1 MLKRALHLILAAVMG
16 ATLGL
21 AAWPQEAQALEPTIY
36 NQPGDHYANGR
47 YWKTSCEMYS
57 PTVVRCRSEIWAT
70 KRIAHNGTYYNHN
83 GWVFNNLT
91 YLPSDQSQWA
101 NNPLAMDGATWT
113 ATNGRKWKT
122 ECNTPQTGQGG
133 CRSYLWTTTVVSAN
147 GKYKQQDQWVMN
159 NIVQF
164 STASLPAQTTI
175 LHTSPP
181 IASMPVEKA
190 FVPPKPAPKPAP
202 KPTTPPV
209 NTSFRADSRCNTGR
223 VLCIS
228 KNQRMMA
235 YMINGKIQDTVTVRF
250 GSELTPTRNGNWTLF
265 RKSRNHVSSLYGSKM
280 PFAMFFSGGQ
290 AVHYSSDFAAR
301 GYNGSSKGCVNVRDY
316 NALQAMYDS
325 IRIGDRVVV
334 YN

>member
-1 MLKRALHLILAAVMG
+1 MFKRATHMMLAVVMG

-21 AAWPQEAQALEPTIY
+21 TALPQEAQAAPTPTVY
-36 NQPGDHYANGR
+36 NQPGDHYVNGR
-47 YWKTSCEMYS
+47 YWKTTCEKYS
-57 PTVVRCRSEIWAT
+57 PTVVRCETKIFAT
-70 KRIAHNGTYYNHN
+70 KVINHKGTYYNHN

-91 YLPSDQSQWA
+91 YLPSVRTQWA
-101 NNPLAMDGATWT
+101 GNKLSQNTSWYASDGRRWKSECDNAT
-113 ATNGRKWKT
+113 
-122 ECNTPQTGQGG
+122 TGKGG
-133 CRSYLWTTTVVSAN
+133 CRAYIWSDEVINKGGKFVKRN
-147 GKYKQQDQWVMN
+147 GWKFN

-164 STASLPAQTTI
+164 STSSVPPQATI
-175 LHTSPP
+175 LPKAP
-181 IASMPVEKA
+181 NLPNMPVEKA
-190 FVPPKPAPKPAP
+190 FVPPKP

-209 NTSFRADSRCNTGR
+209 NSSFRADSRCYTGR

-228 KNQRMMA
+228 KDQRRMA
-235 YMINGKIQDTVTVRF
+235 YMIDGKIQDTVSVRF

-265 RKSRNHVSSLYGSKM
+265 RKSRNHVSSLYGSAM

-316 NALQAMYDS
+316 GALEAMFNS
-325 IRIGDRVVV
+325 IRVNDRVVV

>member
-1 MLKRALHLILAAVMG
+1 MLKRALNIFLATIMG

-21 AAWPQEAQALEPTIY
+21 AVLPQEAQALEPTVY
-36 NQPGDHYANGR
+36 NQPGDHFVNGR

-57 PTVVRCRSEIWAT
+57 TVVVRCRTEIWAT
-70 KRIAHNGTYYNHN
+70 KVVEYKGNYYNHN

-91 YLPSDQSQWA
+91 YLPSGESQWA
-101 NNPLAMDGATWT
+101 GNPLALNKDPWYASD
-113 ATNGRKWKT
+113 GRKWKT

-133 CRSYLWTTTVVSAN
+133 CRSFVWSSNVVSIN
-147 GKYKQQDQWVMN
+147 GKFTRQSAWVFN

-164 STASLPAQTTI
+164 STAILPPQTEI
-175 LHTSPP
+175 LPTAPP
-181 IASMPVEKA
+181 VKNMPVEKP
-190 FVPPKPAPKPAP
+190 FVPPAP
-202 KPTTPPV
+202 KPTTPPAS
-209 NTSFRADSRCNTGR
+209 TSFRTDSRCNTGR

-228 KNQRMMA
+228 KNQRKMA
-235 YMINGKIQDTVTVRF
+235 YMIDGKIQDTVTVRF

-265 RKSRNHVSSLYGSKM
+265 RKSRNHVSSLYGSAM

-301 GYNGSSKGCVNVRDY
+301 GYNGSSHGCVNVRDY
-316 NALQAMYDS
+316 NALKAIYES
-325 IRIGDRVVV
+325 IRVGDRVVV